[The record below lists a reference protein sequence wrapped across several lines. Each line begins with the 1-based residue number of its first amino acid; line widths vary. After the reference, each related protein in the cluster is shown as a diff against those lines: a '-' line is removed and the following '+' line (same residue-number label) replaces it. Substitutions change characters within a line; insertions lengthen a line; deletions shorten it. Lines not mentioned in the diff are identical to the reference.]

1 METRTPPTLPALSEI
16 FRAPVVEGTHL
27 TPTPPPVRI
36 DGAPGAEITQ
46 RWSGLAPHR
55 LKRVLACIE
64 MRLAEPIQV
73 CELADEVH
81 MSPFHF
87 TRMFKLATGHSP
99 HKYITLQRV
108 ERAKELLAT
117 SELPIAAIAAAV
129 GYQTQAHF
137 TGVFSRHA
145 GTTPKVYRV
154 SRRRAAAAAAPATL
168 ARDTMA

>member
-1 METRTPPTLPALSEI
+1 MEPRTPPALPNLSES
-16 FRAPVVEGTHL
+16 FRAPVMDGTHL
-27 TPTPPPVRI
+27 NPAAPSVRI
-36 DGAPGAEITQ
+36 DGQAGADVTQ

-154 SRRRAAAAAAPATL
+154 SQRKAAAAPA
-168 ARDTMA
+168 ASHAPAPAA

>member
-1 METRTPPTLPALSEI
+1 MQTRTPGFMPQQELP
-16 FRAPVVEGTHL
+16 RTPVIE
-27 TPTPPPVRI
+27 PPSASFVPLP
-36 DGAPGAEITQ
+36 GAQQQAPGQ
-46 RWSGLAPHR
+46 RWAGLAPHR

-73 CELADEVH
+73 CELAQEVH

-108 ERAKELLAT
+108 ERAKQLLAT
-117 SELPIAAIAAAV
+117 SDMPIAAIAAAV

-137 TGVFSRHA
+137 TGVFARHA
-145 GTTPKVYRV
+145 GTTPKVFRV
-154 SRRRAAAAAAPATL
+154 AQRNAAVLEPAASQVETA
-168 ARDTMA
+168 

>member
-1 METRTPPTLPALSEI
+1 MQSRTQPLAHSTPLELHGMPAPQ
-16 FRAPVVEGTHL
+16 AVPVV
-27 TPTPPPVRI
+27 PSQPV
-36 DGAPGAEITQ
+36 TQ
-46 RWSGLAPHR
+46 PWSGLAPHR

-64 MRLAEPIQV
+64 LRLAEPIQV
-73 CELADEVH
+73 CELAEEVH

-99 HKYITLQRV
+99 HKFITLKRV
-108 ERAKELLAT
+108 ERAKEMLAA
-117 SELPIAAIAAAV
+117 SDLPISAIAAAV

-154 SRRRAAAAAAPATL
+154 AQRQAGKLLAPSAQKPAT
-168 ARDTMA
+168 A

>member
-1 METRTPPTLPALSEI
+1 MQQRTPMI
-16 FRAPVVEGTHL
+16 
-27 TPTPPPVRI
+27 PTPMAADAHRIANTEAVALPPI
-36 DGAPGAEITQ
+36 ASPLPPGESSPLPH

-55 LKRVLACIE
+55 LKRVLACIDL
-64 MRLAEPIQV
+64 RLAEPIQV

-99 HKYITLQRV
+99 HKFITLKRV

-117 SELPIAAIAAAV
+117 SDLPIAAIATAV

-145 GTTPKVYRV
+145 GTTPKVFRV
-154 SRRRAAAAAAPATL
+154 SQRQAAAVQTAHAIETAEA
-168 ARDTMA
+168 

>member
-1 METRTPPTLPALSEI
+1 METHAHATSVPPQADIRPLDHDASGIPSLPGA
-16 FRAPVVEGTHL
+16 
-27 TPTPPPVRI
+27 
-36 DGAPGAEITQ
+36 APGQPWA
-46 RWSGLAPHR
+46 GLAPHR
-55 LKRVLACIE
+55 LKRVLSCIDL
-64 MRLAEPIQV
+64 RLAEPIQV

-108 ERAKELLAT
+108 ERAKDLLAT
-117 SELPIAAIAAAV
+117 SDMPIAAVAAAV

-137 TGVFSRHA
+137 TGVFARHA

-154 SRRRAAAAAAPATL
+154 AQRNAAALAAAGAMPPKG
-168 ARDTMA
+168 

>member
-1 METRTPPTLPALSEI
+1 METRAPVTIATSPVEISHISSPEAPHPGLAIPLPTL
-16 FRAPVVEGTHL
+16 
-27 TPTPPPVRI
+27 
-36 DGAPGAEITQ
+36 APGQ
-46 RWSGLAPHR
+46 RWAGLAPHR
-55 LKRVLACIE
+55 LKRVLSCID

-73 CELADEVH
+73 CELAEEVH

-117 SELPIAAIAAAV
+117 SDMPIAAIAAAV

-137 TGVFSRHA
+137 TGVFARHA

-154 SRRRAAAAAAPATL
+154 ARRNAAAHAPAGAPAAAPDIAQ
-168 ARDTMA
+168 

>member
-1 METRTPPTLPALSEI
+1 MEP
-16 FRAPVVEGTHL
+16 RAPATIAPPHVDISRATTSEPLPTMPL
-27 TPTPPPVRI
+27 AALQATTP
-36 DGAPGAEITQ
+36 GQ

-55 LKRVLACIE
+55 LRRVLSCID

-73 CELADEVH
+73 CELAEEVH

-117 SELPIAAIAAAV
+117 SDMPIAAIAAAV

-137 TGVFSRHA
+137 TGVFARHA

-154 SRRRAAAAAAPATL
+154 ARRNAASAPAQAAAPLPA
-168 ARDTMA
+168 AGVGQA

>member
-1 METRTPPTLPALSEI
+1 MQSRSLSTPLPPSENVHPAALDSLQAPVALPQLPA
-16 FRAPVVEGTHL
+16 A
-27 TPTPPPVRI
+27 
-36 DGAPGAEITQ
+36 ATQ
-46 RWSGLAPHR
+46 RWQGLAPHR
-55 LKRVLACIE
+55 LKRVLSCIE
-64 MRLAEPIQV
+64 MRLSEPIQV
-73 CELADEVH
+73 CELAEEVH

-108 ERAKELLAT
+108 ERAKQLLAG
-117 SELPIAAIAAAV
+117 SDMPIAAIAASV

-154 SRRRAAAAAAPATL
+154 TRKALANAAPAGAAQVET
-168 ARDTMA
+168 A